1 MIPLSTRTSLPA
13 QASQE
18 QLQSEQPEAERDFT
32 VAEFFAGI
40 GLARLGLEQA
50 KRLKVAWANDI
61 AEKKQEMYLKH
72 FGTVD
77 AAHYERE
84 DIKIIAANPVEAGVP
99 QDLDVAWASFPC
111 TDLSLAGERKGLAGE
126 HSGTFWDFA
135 KIIELLGERGPKV
148 VALEN
153 VNGLAT
159 SHDGEDLR
167 TLVKELNRLEYSV
180 DVLTLDARRWV
191 PQSRPRLFVIGVKK
205 LPKTEDSE
213 KRNIELRPKWLNHIF
228 DADDLKTHR
237 ADLPPLPPLKSTGW
251 TQLVSRIP
259 ESDVEHLWWDKERMA
274 RFEGELS
281 DVQQN
286 RVKKLK
292 ALGEVVYRTAYRRT
306 RGGVPQWEIR
316 NDDIAGCLR
325 TTGGGSSKQAVVR
338 IEKKRL
344 QARWMTPREYASLM
358 GAPDYKLLDHEN
370 QARMGFGDAV
380 CVDAVAWLAVN
391 YLQPLL
397 VTMDEHGTS

>member
-1 MIPLSTRTSLPA
+1 MTPPLTRTSLPA

-18 QLQSEQPEAERDFT
+18 NLQNEQTGAEQVFT

-50 KRLKVAWANDI
+50 KNLKVAWANDI
-61 AEKKQEMYLKH
+61 AVKKQEMYREH
-72 FGTVD
+72 FGDVD
-77 AAHYERE
+77 SAHYECE
-84 DIKIIAANPVEAGVP
+84 DIKVIADDPVKAGVP
-99 QDLDVAWASFPC
+99 QDLGVAWASFPC
-111 TDLSLAGERKGLAGE
+111 TDLSLAGKRKGLEGK

-135 KIIELLGERGPKV
+135 AIIDRLKNRGPKV
-148 VALEN
+148 IALEN

-167 TLVKELNRLEYSV
+167 TLIKELNRLHYSV

-191 PQSRPRLFVIGVKK
+191 PQSRPRLFLIGSKE
-205 LPKTEDSE
+205 LPELE
-213 KRNIELRPKWLNHIF
+213 KPEERNVELRPKWLDRIF
-228 DADDLKTHR
+228 EDPDLKTHR
-237 ADLPPLPPLKSTGW
+237 ARLPALPPLKRTGW
-251 TQLVSRIP
+251 TRLVSQIP
-259 ESDVEHLWWDKERMA
+259 ESEVEHLWWDETRMA
-274 RFEGELS
+274 RFRGELS
-281 DVQQN
+281 DVQQA
-286 RVKKLK
+286 RVEGLK
-292 ALGEVVYRTAYRRT
+292 ALGGVVYRTAYRRT
-306 RGGVPQWEIR
+306 RGGIPQWEIR
-316 NDDIAGCLR
+316 ADDIAGCLR

-338 IEKKRL
+338 IEKDNL

-391 YLQPLL
+391 YIQPLL
-397 VTMDEHGTS
+397 AKMDDQGAA